1 MQGFPFVESWS
12 FEIPVPFRRV
22 QNSEIRFF
30 SHSPLNS
37 GNLKWGTLRVL
48 SLLFVAIASRVV
60 LFARDVEVVV
70 VLFNLFQGGAMAVFL
85 DFGTI
90 PVGLD
95 NFLDMFRTELILR
108 FNLFEFA

>member
-37 GNLKWGTLRVL
+37 GNLKGGTLEK
-48 SLLFVAIASRVV
+48 I
-60 LFARDVEVVV
+60 
-70 VLFNLFQGGAMAVFL
+70 
-85 DFGTI
+85 
-90 PVGLD
+90 
-95 NFLDMFRTELILR
+95 EL
-108 FNLFEFA
+108 

>member
-1 MQGFPFVESWS
+1 MFVQISALGFQF
-12 FEIPVPFRRV
+12 FDFRHNCLDV
-22 QNSEIRFF
+22 DGLF
-30 SHSPLNS
+30 
-37 GNLKWGTLRVL
+37 
-48 SLLFVAIASRVV
+48 LLERIDI
-60 LFARDVEVVV
+60 ARDVEVVV

-108 FNLFEFA
+108 FNLFELA